1 MLGQVGEEEH
11 RFEVE
16 FSGVGNFNG
25 SSVVFAK
32 PTNNLHR
39 LQFIHDKGPIQ
50 KYYIKNTLLL
60 SVIRIKSET

>member
-1 MLGQVGEEEH
+1 MTARGIFTAIVKNEVLGQGGEKED

-16 FSGVGNFNG
+16 FSGVGSFNG

-39 LQFIHDKGPIQ
+39 LQFIHDKGPF
-50 KYYIKNTLLL
+50 
-60 SVIRIKSET
+60 KSI